1 MLYSV
6 DSVLFRTDE
15 RHFQNR
21 RPRVSGSDTSETM
34 NKYLLDRSIKIV
46 AAILLCF
53 ASASFAYSQTKVET
67 QPDPGLTAVSE
78 KEKEDT
84 TRKAN
89 ADEIKRVR
97 HFVETETEKKPLF
110 ETGTDKL
117 KAESYFDPVPE
128 TVVPKKKQAT
138 DGWQFAFTPYL
149 FATGVSGTVGANG
162 RELEV
167 DANFGNVWENLDIG
181 LMGTF
186 EARKGRFVMFTDL
199 FWSKLSAERDTAGP
213 LYSTAKLGINIFIFD
228 PEFGY
233 RLIDSEKGSLD
244 VLGGVRIWS
253 VENNINVTTGILPG
267 FDVSKRKSWAAPV
280 VGLKGNVNL
289 TRRFFLGGKF
299 DIGGAGIG
307 ADLTTQLFGGAG
319 YRITKNIALVGGYRW
334 LQVDYDDDEGFI
346 FDTQMSGLLFGA
358 KFSF

>member
-1 MLYSV
+1 
-6 DSVLFRTDE
+6 
-15 RHFQNR
+15 
-21 RPRVSGSDTSETM
+21 M

-46 AAILLCF
+46 AALLLCF
-53 ASASFAYSQTKVET
+53 SSAGFAYSQTKAET
-67 QPDPGLTAVSE
+67 QPDPGHTAVLE
-78 KEKEDT
+78 KEKKDEDAG
-84 TRKAN
+84 RKAN
-89 ADEIKRVR
+89 ADEIKPVR
-97 HFVETETEKKPLF
+97 HFVATETEKKPLF

-117 KAESYFDPVPE
+117 KTDSYFDHVAE

-149 FATGVSGTVGANG
+149 FASGVSGTVGANG
-162 RELEV
+162 RQLEV

-186 EARKGRFVMFTDL
+186 EARKGRLVMFTDL
-199 FWSKLSAERDTAGP
+199 MWTKLSAERDTAGP
-213 LYSTAKLGINIFIFD
+213 FYSTAKLGINIFIFD

-233 RLIDSEKGSLD
+233 RLVDSEKGHSLD
-244 VLGGVRIWS
+244 VLAGVRIWS

-267 FDVSKRKSWAAPV
+267 FDTSARKTWAAPV

-289 TRRFFLGGKF
+289 SRRFFLGGKF

-319 YRITKNIALVGGYRW
+319 FRITKNIALVGGYRW

>member
-1 MLYSV
+1 M
-6 DSVLFRTDE
+6 
-15 RHFQNR
+15 
-21 RPRVSGSDTSETM
+21 
-34 NKYLLDRSIKIV
+34 IAAIV
-46 AAILLCF
+46 AAGFCSAGTVYSQAIADTKPD
-53 ASASFAYSQTKVET
+53 ASAQIAKQ
-67 QPDPGLTAVSE
+67 
-78 KEKEDT
+78 KEKTDDRALSEAVVAENSPKYFVAPGAEKKTLFDT
-84 TRKAN
+84 NN
-89 ADEIKRVR
+89 AHLK
-97 HFVETETEKKPLF
+97 TEKP
-110 ETGTDKL
+110 
-117 KAESYFDPVPE
+117 YFDPTPD
-128 TVVPKKKQAT
+128 TVVPKKRQAS
-138 DGWQFAFTPYL
+138 DGWHFAFTPYI
-149 FATGVSGTVGANG
+149 FATGVSGTVGAQG

-253 VENNINVTTGILPG
+253 VENNLNVTTGILPG
-267 FDVSKRKSWAAPV
+267 FDVSARKTWAAPV
-280 VGLKGNVNL
+280 VGLKGNVFL
-289 TRRFFLGGKF
+289 TKKFFLGGKF

-319 YRITKNIALVGGYRW
+319 YQITKKIALVGGYRW

-358 KFSF
+358 RFSF

>member
-1 MLYSV
+1 
-6 DSVLFRTDE
+6 
-15 RHFQNR
+15 
-21 RPRVSGSDTSETM
+21 M
-34 NKYLLDRSIKIV
+34 NKNLIDRSIVIAAIV
-46 AAILLCF
+46 AAGF
-53 ASASFAYSQTKVET
+53 SSAGTVYSQANAKSKSDASAPIAKQKETTDEYASQKALF
-67 QPDPGLTAVSE
+67 DAVVAENSP
-78 KEKEDT
+78 K
-84 TRKAN
+84 
-89 ADEIKRVR
+89 
-97 HFVETETEKKPLF
+97 HFVAPHTETKTFFDTNTADLKTQKP
-110 ETGTDKL
+110 
-117 KAESYFDPVPE
+117 YFDPTPE
-128 TVVPKKKQAT
+128 TVVPKKRQAS
-138 DGWQFAFTPYL
+138 DGWHFAFTPYI
-149 FATGVSGTVGANG
+149 FATGISGTVGAQG

-167 DANFGNVWENLDIG
+167 DANFGNVWENLDLG

-213 LYSTAKLGINIFIFD
+213 FYSTAKLGINIFIFD

-253 VENNINVTTGILPG
+253 VENNLNVTTGILPG
-267 FDVSKRKSWAAPV
+267 FDVSARKTWAAPV
-280 VGLKGNVNL
+280 VGLKGNVYL
-289 TRRFFLGGKF
+289 TKKFFLGGKF

-319 YRITKNIALVGGYRW
+319 YQITKNIALVGGYRW

-358 KFSF
+358 RFSF

>member
-1 MLYSV
+1 
-6 DSVLFRTDE
+6 
-15 RHFQNR
+15 
-21 RPRVSGSDTSETM
+21 M
-34 NKYLLDRSIKIV
+34 NKHLLDRSIEIV
-46 AAILLCF
+46 TALLLCF
-53 ASASFAYSQTKVET
+53 SSAGFAYSQTKVEA
-67 QPDPGLTAVSE
+67 QPVPVVTAVLEEE
-78 KEKEDT
+78 KKYEDVGPEPSSHET
-84 TRKAN
+84 KPT
-89 ADEIKRVR
+89 R
-97 HFVETETEKKPLF
+97 HFVAANTETKALF
-110 ETGTDKL
+110 ETGPDRL

-128 TVVPKKKQAT
+128 TVVPKKKQAA

-162 RELEV
+162 RQLEV

-186 EARKGRFVMFTDL
+186 EARKGRFVIFTDL

-213 LYSTAKLGINIFIFD
+213 FYSTAKLGINIFIFD

-233 RLIDSEKGSLD
+233 RLVDSEKGHSLD

-267 FDVSKRKSWAAPV
+267 FDTSARKTWAAPV

-289 TRRFFLGGKF
+289 SRRFFLGGKF

-319 YRITKNIALVGGYRW
+319 FRITKNIALVGGYRW

-346 FDTQMSGLLFGA
+346 FDTQMSGLLFGV